1 MTTSTQKADLHRSLR
16 AAREALLWK
25 LDGLSERDARR
36 PLTPTGT
43 NLLGLVKHVASVEAG
58 YFGATFGRPFPEP
71 MPWHDEGA
79 EANADMYADASES
92 RGQVLAFA
100 GQAWAH
106 ADATIEALP
115 LDAPGEVAWWPPDR
129 SAVTLHQVLVHV
141 VAEVHRHVGHA
152 DIVRELVDG
161 SAGLRAGNPNLAPG
175 DEQWW
180 VDYRARL
187 ELLAREAE
195 A

>member
-1 MTTSTQKADLHRSLR
+1 MTASTQKTDLHSALR

-25 LDGLSERDARR
+25 LDGVSERDARR

-58 YFGATFGRPFPEP
+58 YFGATFGRPLPEP
-71 MPWHDEGA
+71 MPCYAEGA
-79 EANADMYADASES
+79 EVNADMFADATES
-92 RGQVLAFA
+92 REQVLAFA
-100 GQAWAH
+100 GRAWAH

-115 LDAPGEVAWWPPDR
+115 LDAPGEVAWWPPER
-129 SAVTLHQVLVHV
+129 SAVTLHRVLVHV
-141 VAEVHRHVGHA
+141 IAEINRHVGHA

-161 SAGLRAGNPNLAPG
+161 SAGLRAGGPSLAPG

-180 VDYRARL
+180 VDYRDRL
-187 ELLAREAE
+187 EVLARDAE

>member
-1 MTTSTQKADLHRSLR
+1 MTSPTQKADLHSALR

-25 LDGLSERDARR
+25 LDGVSERDARR

-58 YFGATFGRPFPEP
+58 YFGATFGRPLPEP
-71 MPWHDEGA
+71 MPWFEDDA
-79 EANADMYADASES
+79 ELNADMFADATES
-92 RGQVLAFA
+92 RPQVLAFA
-100 GQAWAH
+100 RRAWAH
-106 ADATIEALP
+106 ADDTIESLP
-115 LDAPGEVAWWPPDR
+115 LDAPGEVAWWPSER
-129 SAVTLHQVLVHV
+129 SAVTLHRVLVHV
-141 VAEVHRHVGHA
+141 VAEIHRHVGHA

-161 SAGLRAGNPNLAPG
+161 SAGLRAGGPSLAPG

-180 VDYRARL
+180 ADYRARL
-187 ELLAREAE
+187 EVLARDAE